1 LPSDFCSHHTHA
13 PQFAPA
19 SFLGYS
25 RRGLQGDSL
34 GLIDRSAGRL
44 MNLTK
49 ELEIDE
55 NTLIIMS
62 ADNGGSLAWRELGGV
77 NGDLRCGKVSARNQ
91 LPSWCRSWGS

>member
-1 LPSDFCSHHTHA
+1 
-13 PQFAPA
+13 
-19 SFLGYS
+19 
-25 RRGLQGDSL
+25 
-34 GLIDRSAGRL
+34 

-91 LPSWCRSWGS
+91 LPSWCRSRGS

>member
-1 LPSDFCSHHTHA
+1 
-13 PQFAPA
+13 
-19 SFLGYS
+19 
-25 RRGLQGDSL
+25 
-34 GLIDRSAGRL
+34 

-77 NGDLRCGKVSARNQ
+77 NGDLRCGKVSAQPAAIVVPQ
-91 LPSWCRSWGS
+91 LGKLTAADVRTCRGRPTKADTASRSSLAGPARLRPA